1 MEIYTGLIMEYLI
14 ERATN
19 INPKDDLEKL
29 LKSKK
34 NLRVKLGVDPTAPD
48 VTLGWYAILRM
59 LKKFQD
65 YGHTAVLILGEF
77 TAQVGDPSGKSETRK
92 VMGENEIDDNAKGV
106 LPIIKNILNENN
118 LEIVS
123 NKDWLSKLTIQDMM
137 ELASKTTLAQMM
149 ERDDFS
155 KRFSDN
161 SPISLLEFFYPL
173 YQGYDSVA
181 VKADIEI
188 GGNDQLWN
196 LMLGREIQK
205 SYDLSPQ
212 IAMTFPQL
220 NGTDGS
226 STNADDRILFDETF
240 VDKIGLFNINT
251 LGSGGQA
258 LKVNSAGSAFEFGSA
273 GGLVKLS
280 HSDFSGSSSVE
291 FGDTLITDTYLTYL
305 VETKLIFSANAGLQF
320 QISPDNGVTNSYTTT
335 FSYQHS
341 RNDSSSSGGSKVT
354 SSNYMTTGWSP
365 GNQTGDVLLMTI
377 NLQNFRETTGYK
389 WIKVHGNINAQGS
402 DYTWEGGGE
411 LKLETKQ
418 NYFKIYPASGTMTG
432 YATIYGF
439 LK

>member
-1 MEIYTGLIMEYLI
+1 MEYLI

-59 LKKFQD
+59 LRKFQD

-92 VMGENEIDDNAKGV
+92 VMEENEIDDNAKGV
-106 LPIIKNILNENN
+106 LPIIKNILNDNN

-212 IAMTFPQL
+212 IAMTFPL
-220 NGTDGS
+220 LVGTDGS
-226 STNADDRILFDETF
+226 KKMSQSLNNYISISDSPENIFGKIMSIPDEIMWDYFTMLTDLEISEIADFRKN
-240 VDKIGLFNINT
+240 VDKGKTNPFDYKKM
-251 LGSGGQA
+251 LGKLIVSEIYDE
-258 LKVNSAGSAFEFGSA
+258 NSALVAESTFENITINKNLPENMPEINIDDEIDVHLPNFLTENELTKSNSEA
-273 GGLVKLS
+273 RRLIE
-280 HSDFSGSSSVE
+280 SGSVKIDDQKVELLDINSSDLI
-291 FGDTLITDTYLTYL
+291 GKTLQ
-305 VETKLIFSANAGLQF
+305 VGK
-320 QISPDNGVTNSYTTT
+320 
-335 FSYQHS
+335 
-341 RNDSSSSGGSKVT
+341 RK
-354 SSNYMTTGWSP
+354 
-365 GNQTGDVLLMTI
+365 
-377 NLQNFRETTGYK
+377 
-389 WIKVHGNINAQGS
+389 
-402 DYTWEGGGE
+402 
-411 LKLETKQ
+411 
-418 NYFKIYPASGTMTG
+418 
-432 YATIYGF
+432 F
-439 LK
+439 LKINKK

>member
-1 MEIYTGLIMEYLI
+1 MEYLI

-19 INPKDDLEKL
+19 IIPKDDLEKL

-59 LKKFQD
+59 LRKFQD

-155 KRFSDN
+155 KRFTDN

-212 IAMTFPQL
+212 IAMTFPL
-220 NGTDGS
+220 LVGTDGS
-226 STNADDRILFDETF
+226 KKMSQSLNNYISISDSPENIFGKIMSIPDEIMWDYFTMLTDLEISEIANF
-240 VDKIGLFNINT
+240 RKNVDKGKTNPFDYKKM
-251 LGSGGQA
+251 LGKLIVSEIYDE
-258 LKVNSAGSAFEFGSA
+258 NSALVAESTFENITINKNLPENMPETNIDNEIDIHLPNFLTENELTKSNSEA
-273 GGLVKLS
+273 RRLIE
-280 HSDFSGSSSVE
+280 SGSVKIDDQKIELLDINSSDLI
-291 FGDTLITDTYLTYL
+291 GKTLQ
-305 VETKLIFSANAGLQF
+305 VGK
-320 QISPDNGVTNSYTTT
+320 
-335 FSYQHS
+335 
-341 RNDSSSSGGSKVT
+341 RK
-354 SSNYMTTGWSP
+354 
-365 GNQTGDVLLMTI
+365 
-377 NLQNFRETTGYK
+377 
-389 WIKVHGNINAQGS
+389 
-402 DYTWEGGGE
+402 
-411 LKLETKQ
+411 
-418 NYFKIYPASGTMTG
+418 
-432 YATIYGF
+432 F
-439 LK
+439 LKINKK

>member
-1 MEIYTGLIMEYLI
+1 MEYLI

-59 LKKFQD
+59 LRKFQD

-181 VKADIEI
+181 VKADVEI

-212 IAMTFPQL
+212 IAITFPL
-220 NGTDGS
+220 LVGTDGS
-226 STNADDRILFDETF
+226 KKMSQSLNNYISISDSPENIFGKIMSIPDEIMWDYFTMLTDLEISEIADFRKN
-240 VDKIGLFNINT
+240 VDKGKTNPFDYKKM
-251 LGSGGQA
+251 LGKLIVSEIYDE
-258 LKVNSAGSAFEFGSA
+258 NSALVAESTFENITINKNLPENMPEINIDDEIDVHLPNF
-273 GGLVKLS
+273 LTENKLTKS
-280 HSDFSGSSSVE
+280 NSEARRLIESGSVKIDDQKVELLDINSSDLI
-291 FGDTLITDTYLTYL
+291 GKTLQ
-305 VETKLIFSANAGLQF
+305 VGK
-320 QISPDNGVTNSYTTT
+320 
-335 FSYQHS
+335 
-341 RNDSSSSGGSKVT
+341 RK
-354 SSNYMTTGWSP
+354 
-365 GNQTGDVLLMTI
+365 
-377 NLQNFRETTGYK
+377 
-389 WIKVHGNINAQGS
+389 
-402 DYTWEGGGE
+402 
-411 LKLETKQ
+411 
-418 NYFKIYPASGTMTG
+418 
-432 YATIYGF
+432 F
-439 LK
+439 LKINKK

>member
-59 LKKFQD
+59 LRKFQD

-106 LPIIKNILNENN
+106 LPIIKNILNKNN

-212 IAMTFPQL
+212 IAMTFPL
-220 NGTDGS
+220 LVGTDGS
-226 STNADDRILFDETF
+226 KKMSQSLNNYISISDTAENIFGKIMSIPDEIMWDYFTMLTDLEISEIANF
-240 VDKIGLFNINT
+240 KKNVDKGKTNPFDYKKM
-251 LGSGGQA
+251 LGKLIVSEIYDE
-258 LKVNSAGSAFEFGSA
+258 NSALVAESTFENITINKNLPENMPETNIDDEIDIHLPNFLTENELTKSNSEA
-273 GGLVKLS
+273 RRLIE
-280 HSDFSGSSSVE
+280 SGSVKIDDQKVELLDINSSDLI
-291 FGDTLITDTYLTYL
+291 GKTLQ
-305 VETKLIFSANAGLQF
+305 VGK
-320 QISPDNGVTNSYTTT
+320 
-335 FSYQHS
+335 
-341 RNDSSSSGGSKVT
+341 RK
-354 SSNYMTTGWSP
+354 
-365 GNQTGDVLLMTI
+365 
-377 NLQNFRETTGYK
+377 
-389 WIKVHGNINAQGS
+389 
-402 DYTWEGGGE
+402 
-411 LKLETKQ
+411 
-418 NYFKIYPASGTMTG
+418 
-432 YATIYGF
+432 F
-439 LK
+439 LKINKK

>member
-92 VMGENEIDDNAKGV
+92 VMGENEIDNNPKGV

-123 NKDWLSKLTIQDMM
+123 NKEWLSKLTIQDMM

-161 SPISLLEFFYPL
+161 SPISLLEVFYPL

-212 IAMTFPQL
+212 IAMTFPL
-220 NGTDGS
+220 LVGTDGS
-226 STNADDRILFDETF
+226 KKMSQSLNNYISISDSPENIFGKIMSNPDEIMWDYFTMLTDLEISEIANF
-240 VDKIGLFNINT
+240 RKNVDKGKTNPFDYKKM
-251 LGSGGQA
+251 LGKLIVSEIYDE
-258 LKVNSAGSAFEFGSA
+258 NSALVAESTFENITINKNLPENMPETNIDDEIDIHLPNFLTENELTKSNSEA
-273 GGLVKLS
+273 RRLIE
-280 HSDFSGSSSVE
+280 SGSVKIDDQKVELLDINSSDLI
-291 FGDTLITDTYLTYL
+291 GKTLQ
-305 VETKLIFSANAGLQF
+305 VGK
-320 QISPDNGVTNSYTTT
+320 
-335 FSYQHS
+335 
-341 RNDSSSSGGSKVT
+341 RK
-354 SSNYMTTGWSP
+354 
-365 GNQTGDVLLMTI
+365 
-377 NLQNFRETTGYK
+377 
-389 WIKVHGNINAQGS
+389 
-402 DYTWEGGGE
+402 
-411 LKLETKQ
+411 
-418 NYFKIYPASGTMTG
+418 
-432 YATIYGF
+432 F
-439 LK
+439 LKINKK

>member
-212 IAMTFPQL
+212 IAMTFPL
-220 NGTDGS
+220 LVGTDGS
-226 STNADDRILFDETF
+226 KKMSQSLNNYISISDNAENIFGKIMSIPDEIMWDYFTMLTDLKISEIADLRKN
-240 VDKIGLFNINT
+240 VDKGKTNPFEYKKM
-251 LGSGGQA
+251 LGKLIVSEIYDE
-258 LKVNSAGSAFEFGSA
+258 NSALAAESSFENITINKNLPENMPETNIEDEIDVHLPNFLTENELTKSNSEA
-273 GGLVKLS
+273 RRLIE
-280 HSDFSGSSSVE
+280 SGSVKIDDQKVELLDINSSDLI
-291 FGDTLITDTYLTYL
+291 GKTLQ
-305 VETKLIFSANAGLQF
+305 VGK
-320 QISPDNGVTNSYTTT
+320 
-335 FSYQHS
+335 
-341 RNDSSSSGGSKVT
+341 RK
-354 SSNYMTTGWSP
+354 
-365 GNQTGDVLLMTI
+365 
-377 NLQNFRETTGYK
+377 
-389 WIKVHGNINAQGS
+389 
-402 DYTWEGGGE
+402 
-411 LKLETKQ
+411 
-418 NYFKIYPASGTMTG
+418 
-432 YATIYGF
+432 F
-439 LK
+439 LKINKK

>member
-92 VMGENEIDDNAKGV
+92 VMEENEIDDNAKGV

-212 IAMTFPQL
+212 IAMTFPL
-220 NGTDGS
+220 LVGTDGS
-226 STNADDRILFDETF
+226 KKMSQSLNNYISISDSPENIFGKIMSIPDEIMWDYFTMLTDLEISEISDF
-240 VDKIGLFNINT
+240 KKNVDKGETNPFDYKKM
-251 LGSGGQA
+251 LGKLIVSEIYDE
-258 LKVNSAGSAFEFGSA
+258 NSALVAESTFENITINKNLPENMPEINIDDEIDVHLPNFLTENELTKSNSEA
-273 GGLVKLS
+273 RRLIE
-280 HSDFSGSSSVE
+280 SGSVKIDDQKIELLDINSSDLI
-291 FGDTLITDTYLTYL
+291 GKTLQ
-305 VETKLIFSANAGLQF
+305 VGK
-320 QISPDNGVTNSYTTT
+320 
-335 FSYQHS
+335 
-341 RNDSSSSGGSKVT
+341 RK
-354 SSNYMTTGWSP
+354 
-365 GNQTGDVLLMTI
+365 
-377 NLQNFRETTGYK
+377 
-389 WIKVHGNINAQGS
+389 
-402 DYTWEGGGE
+402 
-411 LKLETKQ
+411 
-418 NYFKIYPASGTMTG
+418 
-432 YATIYGF
+432 F
-439 LK
+439 LKINKK

>member
-1 MEIYTGLIMEYLI
+1 MEYLI

-106 LPIIKNILNENN
+106 LPIIKNILNEDN

-137 ELASKTTLAQMM
+137 DLASKTTLAQMM

-155 KRFSDN
+155 KRFNEN

-205 SYDLSPQ
+205 SYGLSPQ
-212 IAMTFPQL
+212 IAITFPL
-220 NGTDGS
+220 LVGTDGS
-226 STNADDRILFDETF
+226 KKMSQSLNNYISISDTPENIFGKVMSIPDEIMWDYFTMLTDLDISEIADLRKN
-240 VDKIGLFNINT
+240 VDKGKTNPFDYKKMLGKLIVTEIYDENNAEAAESSFENITINKNLPENMPET
-251 LGSGGQA
+251 NIDEGIDVHLPNFLTENELTKS
-258 LKVNSAGSAFEFGSA
+258 NSEARRLIE
-273 GGLVKLS
+273 
-280 HSDFSGSSSVE
+280 SGSIKINDQKVELLDINSSDLI
-291 FGDTLITDTYLTYL
+291 GKTLQ
-305 VETKLIFSANAGLQF
+305 VGK
-320 QISPDNGVTNSYTTT
+320 
-335 FSYQHS
+335 
-341 RNDSSSSGGSKVT
+341 RK
-354 SSNYMTTGWSP
+354 
-365 GNQTGDVLLMTI
+365 
-377 NLQNFRETTGYK
+377 
-389 WIKVHGNINAQGS
+389 
-402 DYTWEGGGE
+402 
-411 LKLETKQ
+411 
-418 NYFKIYPASGTMTG
+418 
-432 YATIYGF
+432 F
-439 LK
+439 LKINKK

>member
-19 INPKDDLEKL
+19 INPKDDLEKI

-59 LKKFQD
+59 LRKFQD

-212 IAMTFPQL
+212 IAMTFPL
-220 NGTDGS
+220 LVGTDGS
-226 STNADDRILFDETF
+226 KKMSQSLNNYISISDNPENIFGKIMSIPDEIMWDYFTMLTDLEISEIANFRKNVDKGKTNPFDYKKMLGKLIVSEIYDENSALVAESTFENITINKNLPENMPETNIDDEIDIHLPNFLTENELTKSNSEARRLIESGSVKINDQKVELFDINSS
-240 VDKIGLFNINT
+240 DLIGKT
-251 LGSGGQA
+251 LQVG
-258 LKVNSAGSAFEFGSA
+258 KR
-273 GGLVKLS
+273 K
-280 HSDFSGSSSVE
+280 
-291 FGDTLITDTYLTYL
+291 
-305 VETKLIFSANAGLQF
+305 
-320 QISPDNGVTNSYTTT
+320 
-335 FSYQHS
+335 
-341 RNDSSSSGGSKVT
+341 
-354 SSNYMTTGWSP
+354 
-365 GNQTGDVLLMTI
+365 
-377 NLQNFRETTGYK
+377 
-389 WIKVHGNINAQGS
+389 
-402 DYTWEGGGE
+402 
-411 LKLETKQ
+411 
-418 NYFKIYPASGTMTG
+418 
-432 YATIYGF
+432 F
-439 LK
+439 LKINKK

>member
-1 MEIYTGLIMEYLI
+1 MEIYTGLIMDYLI

-59 LKKFQD
+59 LRKFQD

-161 SPISLLEFFYPL
+161 SPISLLEFYYPL

-181 VKADIEI
+181 VKADVEI

-212 IAMTFPQL
+212 IAMTFPL
-220 NGTDGS
+220 LVGTDGS
-226 STNADDRILFDETF
+226 KKMSQSLNNYISISDSPENIFGKIMSIPDEIMWDYFTMLTDLEISEIADFRKN
-240 VDKIGLFNINT
+240 VDKGKTNPFDYKKM
-251 LGSGGQA
+251 LGKLIVSEIYDE
-258 LKVNSAGSAFEFGSA
+258 NSALVAESTFENITINKNLPENMPEVNIDDEIDVHLPNFLTENELTKSNSEA
-273 GGLVKLS
+273 RRLIE
-280 HSDFSGSSSVE
+280 SGSVKIDDQKVELLDINSS
-291 FGDTLITDTYLTYL
+291 DLIG
-305 VETKLIFSANAGLQF
+305 KILQV
-320 QISPDNGVTNSYTTT
+320 GK
-335 FSYQHS
+335 
-341 RNDSSSSGGSKVT
+341 RK
-354 SSNYMTTGWSP
+354 
-365 GNQTGDVLLMTI
+365 
-377 NLQNFRETTGYK
+377 
-389 WIKVHGNINAQGS
+389 
-402 DYTWEGGGE
+402 
-411 LKLETKQ
+411 
-418 NYFKIYPASGTMTG
+418 
-432 YATIYGF
+432 F
-439 LK
+439 LKINKK

>member
-29 LKSKK
+29 LKSNK

-92 VMGENEIDDNAKGV
+92 VMEENEIDDNAKGV
-106 LPIIKNILNENN
+106 LPIIKNILNDNN

-123 NKDWLSKLTIQDMM
+123 NKDWLSKLTIQDIM

-155 KRFSDN
+155 KRFSGN

-212 IAMTFPQL
+212 IAMTFPL
-220 NGTDGS
+220 LVGTDGS
-226 STNADDRILFDETF
+226 KKMSQSLNNYISISDSPENIFGKIMSISDEIMWDYFTMLTDLEISEIANF
-240 VDKIGLFNINT
+240 RKNVDKGKTNPFDFKKM
-251 LGSGGQA
+251 LGKLIVSEIYDE
-258 LKVNSAGSAFEFGSA
+258 NSALVAESTFENITINKNLPENMPETNIDDEIDIHLPNFLTENELTKSNSEA
-273 GGLVKLS
+273 RRLIE
-280 HSDFSGSSSVE
+280 SGSVKIDDQKVELLDINSSDLI
-291 FGDTLITDTYLTYL
+291 GKTLQ
-305 VETKLIFSANAGLQF
+305 VGK
-320 QISPDNGVTNSYTTT
+320 
-335 FSYQHS
+335 
-341 RNDSSSSGGSKVT
+341 RK
-354 SSNYMTTGWSP
+354 
-365 GNQTGDVLLMTI
+365 
-377 NLQNFRETTGYK
+377 
-389 WIKVHGNINAQGS
+389 
-402 DYTWEGGGE
+402 
-411 LKLETKQ
+411 
-418 NYFKIYPASGTMTG
+418 
-432 YATIYGF
+432 F
-439 LK
+439 LKINKK

>member
-59 LKKFQD
+59 LRKFQD

-106 LPIIKNILNENN
+106 LPIIKNILNDNN

-212 IAMTFPQL
+212 IAMTFPL
-220 NGTDGS
+220 LVGTDGS
-226 STNADDRILFDETF
+226 KKMSQSLNNYISISDTAENIFGKIMSIPDEIMWDYFTMLTDLEISEIADLRNN
-240 VDKIGLFNINT
+240 VDKGKTNPFEYKKM
-251 LGSGGQA
+251 LGKLIVSEIYDE
-258 LKVNSAGSAFEFGSA
+258 NSASAAESSFENITINKNLPENMPETSIDDGIDVHLPNFLTENELTKSNSEA
-273 GGLVKLS
+273 RRLIE
-280 HSDFSGSSSVE
+280 SGSVKIDDQKVELLDINSSDLI
-291 FGDTLITDTYLTYL
+291 GKTLQ
-305 VETKLIFSANAGLQF
+305 VGK
-320 QISPDNGVTNSYTTT
+320 
-335 FSYQHS
+335 
-341 RNDSSSSGGSKVT
+341 RK
-354 SSNYMTTGWSP
+354 
-365 GNQTGDVLLMTI
+365 
-377 NLQNFRETTGYK
+377 
-389 WIKVHGNINAQGS
+389 
-402 DYTWEGGGE
+402 
-411 LKLETKQ
+411 
-418 NYFKIYPASGTMTG
+418 
-432 YATIYGF
+432 F
-439 LK
+439 LKINKK

>member
-92 VMGENEIDDNAKGV
+92 VMEENEIDDNAKGV
-106 LPIIKNILNENN
+106 LPIIKNILNDNN

-212 IAMTFPQL
+212 IAMTFPL
-220 NGTDGS
+220 LVGTDGS
-226 STNADDRILFDETF
+226 KKMSQSLNNYISISDNPENIFGKIMSIPDEIMWDYFTMLTDLEISEIANF
-240 VDKIGLFNINT
+240 RKNVDKGETNPFDYKKM
-251 LGSGGQA
+251 LGKLIVSEIYDE
-258 LKVNSAGSAFEFGSA
+258 NSALVAESTFENITINKNLPENMPETNIDDEIEIHLPNFLTENELTKSNSEA
-273 GGLVKLS
+273 RRLIE
-280 HSDFSGSSSVE
+280 SGSVKI
-291 FGDTLITDTYLTYL
+291 DD
-305 VETKLIFSANAGLQF
+305 Q
-320 QISPDNGVTNSYTTT
+320 
-335 FSYQHS
+335 
-341 RNDSSSSGGSKVT
+341 KV
-354 SSNYMTTGWSP
+354 
-365 GNQTGDVLLMTI
+365 VLLDI
-377 NLQNFRETTGYK
+377 NSSDLIGKTLQVGKRK
-389 WIKVHGNINAQGS
+389 
-402 DYTWEGGGE
+402 
-411 LKLETKQ
+411 
-418 NYFKIYPASGTMTG
+418 
-432 YATIYGF
+432 F
-439 LK
+439 LKINKK

>member
-59 LKKFQD
+59 LRKFQD

-155 KRFSDN
+155 KRFNDN

-212 IAMTFPQL
+212 IAMTFPL
-220 NGTDGS
+220 LVGTDGS
-226 STNADDRILFDETF
+226 KKMSQSLNNYISISDSPENIFGKIMSISDEIMWDYFTMLTDLEISEIANF
-240 VDKIGLFNINT
+240 RKNVDKGKTNPFDYKKM
-251 LGSGGQA
+251 LGKLIVSEIYDE
-258 LKVNSAGSAFEFGSA
+258 NSALVAESTFENITINKNLPENMPETNIDDEIDIHLPNFLTENELTKSNSEA
-273 GGLVKLS
+273 RRLIE
-280 HSDFSGSSSVE
+280 SGSVKIDDQKVELLDINSSDLI
-291 FGDTLITDTYLTYL
+291 GKTLQ
-305 VETKLIFSANAGLQF
+305 VGK
-320 QISPDNGVTNSYTTT
+320 
-335 FSYQHS
+335 
-341 RNDSSSSGGSKVT
+341 RK
-354 SSNYMTTGWSP
+354 
-365 GNQTGDVLLMTI
+365 
-377 NLQNFRETTGYK
+377 
-389 WIKVHGNINAQGS
+389 
-402 DYTWEGGGE
+402 
-411 LKLETKQ
+411 
-418 NYFKIYPASGTMTG
+418 
-432 YATIYGF
+432 F
-439 LK
+439 LKINKK

>member
-92 VMGENEIDDNAKGV
+92 VMEENEIDDNAKGV
-106 LPIIKNILNENN
+106 LPIIKNILNDNN

-212 IAMTFPQL
+212 IAMTFPL
-220 NGTDGS
+220 LVGTDGS
-226 STNADDRILFDETF
+226 KKMSQSLNNYISISDSPENIFGKIMSIPDEIMWDYFTMLTDLEISEIANF
-240 VDKIGLFNINT
+240 RKNVDKGKTNPFDYKKM
-251 LGSGGQA
+251 LGKLIVSEIYDE
-258 LKVNSAGSAFEFGSA
+258 NSALVAESTFENITINKNLPENMPETNIDDEIDIHLPNFLTENELTKSNSEA
-273 GGLVKLS
+273 RRLIE
-280 HSDFSGSSSVE
+280 SGSVKIDDQKVELLDINSS
-291 FGDTLITDTYLTYL
+291 DLIG
-305 VETKLIFSANAGLQF
+305 KILQV
-320 QISPDNGVTNSYTTT
+320 GK
-335 FSYQHS
+335 
-341 RNDSSSSGGSKVT
+341 RK
-354 SSNYMTTGWSP
+354 
-365 GNQTGDVLLMTI
+365 
-377 NLQNFRETTGYK
+377 
-389 WIKVHGNINAQGS
+389 
-402 DYTWEGGGE
+402 
-411 LKLETKQ
+411 
-418 NYFKIYPASGTMTG
+418 
-432 YATIYGF
+432 F
-439 LK
+439 LKINKK

>member
-92 VMGENEIDDNAKGV
+92 VMEENEIDDNAKGV
-106 LPIIKNILNENN
+106 LPIIKNILNDNN

-155 KRFSDN
+155 KRFTDN

-212 IAMTFPQL
+212 IAMTFPL
-220 NGTDGS
+220 LVGTDGS
-226 STNADDRILFDETF
+226 KKMSQSLNNYISISDSPENIFGKIMSIPDEIMWDYFTMLTDLEISEIDNF
-240 VDKIGLFNINT
+240 RKNVDKGKTNPFDYKKM
-251 LGSGGQA
+251 LGKLIVSEIYDE
-258 LKVNSAGSAFEFGSA
+258 NSALVAESTFENITINKNLPENMPETNIDDEIDIHLPNFLTENELTKSNSEA
-273 GGLVKLS
+273 RRLIE
-280 HSDFSGSSSVE
+280 SGSIKIDDQKVELLDINSSDLI
-291 FGDTLITDTYLTYL
+291 GKTLQ
-305 VETKLIFSANAGLQF
+305 VGK
-320 QISPDNGVTNSYTTT
+320 
-335 FSYQHS
+335 
-341 RNDSSSSGGSKVT
+341 RK
-354 SSNYMTTGWSP
+354 
-365 GNQTGDVLLMTI
+365 
-377 NLQNFRETTGYK
+377 
-389 WIKVHGNINAQGS
+389 
-402 DYTWEGGGE
+402 
-411 LKLETKQ
+411 
-418 NYFKIYPASGTMTG
+418 
-432 YATIYGF
+432 F
-439 LK
+439 LKINKK

>member
-92 VMGENEIDDNAKGV
+92 VMEENEIDDNAKGV
-106 LPIIKNILNENN
+106 LPIIKNILNDNN

-212 IAMTFPQL
+212 IAMTFPL
-220 NGTDGS
+220 LVGTDGS
-226 STNADDRILFDETF
+226 KKMSQSLNNYISISDTTENIFGKIMSIRDEIMWDYFTMLTDLETSEIADFKKN
-240 VDKIGLFNINT
+240 VDKGKTNPFDYKKMLGKLIVSEIYDENNAEAAESSFENITINKNLPENMPET
-251 LGSGGQA
+251 NIDDGIDVHLPNFLTENELTKS
-258 LKVNSAGSAFEFGSA
+258 NSEARR
-273 GGLVKLS
+273 LIK
-280 HSDFSGSSSVE
+280 SGSVK
-291 FGDTLITDTYLTYL
+291 I
-305 VETKLIFSANAGLQF
+305 
-320 QISPDNGVTNSYTTT
+320 
-335 FSYQHS
+335 
-341 RNDSSSSGGSKVT
+341 ND
-354 SSNYMTTGWSP
+354 
-365 GNQTGDVLLMTI
+365 
-377 NLQNFRETTGYK
+377 
-389 WIKVHGNINAQGS
+389 IKVELLDINSS
-402 DYTWEGGGE
+402 DLIGKTLQVG
-411 LKLETKQ
+411 KRK
-418 NYFKIYPASGTMTG
+418 
-432 YATIYGF
+432 F
-439 LK
+439 LKINKK

>member
-59 LKKFQD
+59 LRKFQD

-155 KRFSDN
+155 KRFNDN
-161 SPISLLEFFYPL
+161 IPISLLEFFYPL

-212 IAMTFPQL
+212 IAMTFPL
-220 NGTDGS
+220 LVGTDGS
-226 STNADDRILFDETF
+226 KKMSQSLNNYISISDSPENIFGKIMSIPDEIMWDYFTMLTDLEISEIDNF
-240 VDKIGLFNINT
+240 RKNVDKGKTNPFDYKKM
-251 LGSGGQA
+251 LGKLIVSEIYDE
-258 LKVNSAGSAFEFGSA
+258 NSALVAESTFENITINKNLPENMPETNIDDEIDIHLPNFLTENELTKSNSEA
-273 GGLVKLS
+273 RRLIE
-280 HSDFSGSSSVE
+280 SGSVKIDDQKVELLDINSSDLI
-291 FGDTLITDTYLTYL
+291 GKTLQ
-305 VETKLIFSANAGLQF
+305 VGK
-320 QISPDNGVTNSYTTT
+320 
-335 FSYQHS
+335 
-341 RNDSSSSGGSKVT
+341 RK
-354 SSNYMTTGWSP
+354 
-365 GNQTGDVLLMTI
+365 
-377 NLQNFRETTGYK
+377 
-389 WIKVHGNINAQGS
+389 
-402 DYTWEGGGE
+402 
-411 LKLETKQ
+411 
-418 NYFKIYPASGTMTG
+418 
-432 YATIYGF
+432 F
-439 LK
+439 LKINKK

>member
-29 LKSKK
+29 LKSKT

-92 VMGENEIDDNAKGV
+92 VMEENEIDDNAKGV
-106 LPIIKNILNENN
+106 LPIIKNILNDNN

-155 KRFSDN
+155 KRFNDN

-212 IAMTFPQL
+212 IAMTFPL
-220 NGTDGS
+220 LVGTDGS
-226 STNADDRILFDETF
+226 KKMSQSLNNYISISDSPENIFGKIMSIPDEIMWDYFTMLTDLEISEIANF
-240 VDKIGLFNINT
+240 RKNVDKGKTNPFDYKKM
-251 LGSGGQA
+251 LGKLIVSEIYDE
-258 LKVNSAGSAFEFGSA
+258 NSALVAESTFENITINKNLPENMPETNIDDEIDIHLPNFLTENELTKSNSEA
-273 GGLVKLS
+273 RRLIE
-280 HSDFSGSSSVE
+280 SGSVKIDDKKVELLDINSSDLI
-291 FGDTLITDTYLTYL
+291 GKTLQ
-305 VETKLIFSANAGLQF
+305 VGK
-320 QISPDNGVTNSYTTT
+320 
-335 FSYQHS
+335 
-341 RNDSSSSGGSKVT
+341 RK
-354 SSNYMTTGWSP
+354 
-365 GNQTGDVLLMTI
+365 
-377 NLQNFRETTGYK
+377 
-389 WIKVHGNINAQGS
+389 
-402 DYTWEGGGE
+402 
-411 LKLETKQ
+411 
-418 NYFKIYPASGTMTG
+418 
-432 YATIYGF
+432 F
-439 LK
+439 LKINKK